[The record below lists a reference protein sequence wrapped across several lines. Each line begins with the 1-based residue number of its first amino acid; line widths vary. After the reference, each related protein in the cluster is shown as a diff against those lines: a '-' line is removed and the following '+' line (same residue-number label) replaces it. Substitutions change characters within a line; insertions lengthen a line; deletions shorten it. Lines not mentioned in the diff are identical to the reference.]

1 MLQEIYISNF
11 VLIDELRMEFST
23 GLNVV
28 SGETGA
34 GKSIIIDALGLLL
47 GERIKNDYIRDQS
60 RKAVAEAVFEVRNNT
75 DARVFLLEQ
84 GLVDDDEEIENIVL
98 SREIHPSG
106 KTAAR
111 INGRNV
117 SVSTLK
123 MLSTYLVDMHLQND
137 RQNILRPVNY
147 LGYVDGFAE
156 DIDDL
161 LQNIARLYSL
171 ISTRRKQLEELGLNQ
186 QNRVQR
192 LDFLTYQIK
201 EIEESELREC
211 EEEEL
216 KELRDRI
223 KNAGKLMEGSSR
235 IFELLYSSE
244 KVSSAYDQ
252 VSFALDVTQD
262 LKSDSFFAD
271 MVEPLENIYYSLQDL
286 SGRISAFKDRLEF
299 EPGHLE
305 GIEDRL
311 YRISKLKNKYG
322 ENIKD
327 ILAYLENAR
336 ADREALDQSDELQA
350 EIEQEIMNLDAQYM
364 QLAAEISRKRK
375 KAALLLE
382 EKVHNELQGLNMPD
396 IKFQVAVIEKSN
408 QGSNGMD
415 DIDFLF
421 SPNPG
426 EEMRPVTRIAS
437 GGEISRF
444 ILALKKALADVY
456 NIPTL
461 VFDEIDVGLGGSA
474 LNAVARKLA
483 ELSRAHQLILVT
495 HSPQVASYA
504 EQNFII
510 DKYVEDD
517 RTFTRVKSLDAQEK
531 VREIARML
539 DGEKYS
545 DLTLEHAREMIAMAN
560 PYSSKN

>member
-11 VLIDELRMEFST
+11 VLIDELRMEFSA
-23 GLNVV
+23 GLNVL

-47 GERIKNDYIRDQS
+47 GERIKHDYIRDQD
-60 RKAVAEAVFEVRNNT
+60 RKAVAEAVFEVRNNN
-75 DARVFLLEQ
+75 DVHIFLLEQ
-84 GLVDDDEEIENIVL
+84 GLVDDDEIIETIVL

-117 SVSTLK
+117 TVAALK
-123 MLSTYLVDMHLQND
+123 TLSTYLVDMHLQND

-147 LGYVDGFAE
+147 LGYVDGFAQDTE
-156 DIDDL
+156 DL

-171 ISTRRKQLEELGLNQ
+171 LSTRRRQLEELKMNQ

-192 LDFLTYQIK
+192 LDFLTYQIR
-201 EIEESELREC
+201 EIEESELRES

-223 KNAGKLMEGSSR
+223 KNAGKLLEGSST
-235 IFELLYSSE
+235 ILELLYSSE
-244 KVSSAYDQ
+244 KAKSAYDQ
-252 VSFALDVTQD
+252 VSAALDVTHD

-286 SGRISAFKDRLEF
+286 SGRISAFKDKLEF
-299 EPGHLE
+299 EPGQLE
-305 GIEDRL
+305 EIEDRL
-311 YRISKLKNKYG
+311 YRINKLKKKYG

-350 EIEQEIMNLDAQYM
+350 EIEQEILSLDAHYM
-364 QLAAEISRKRK
+364 QLAAELSRKRK
-375 KAALLLE
+375 QAALLLE
-382 EKVHNELQGLNMPD
+382 EKVHSELQGLKMPD
-396 IKFQVAVIEKSN
+396 IKFQVAVKEKN
-408 QGSNGMD
+408 NPGLKGMD
-415 DIDFLF
+415 EIDFLF

-444 ILALKKALADVY
+444 IIALKKALADVY
-456 NIPTL
+456 HIPTL

-474 LNAVARKLA
+474 LNAVARKIA

-504 EQNFII
+504 DQNFII
-510 DKYVEDD
+510 DKYVKDD
-517 RTFTRVKSLDAQEK
+517 RTFTRVKCLDAEDK

-539 DGEKYS
+539 DGEQYS
-545 DLTLEHAREMIAMAN
+545 DLTMEHAREMIRLSTT
-560 PYSSKN
+560 PSS

>member
-23 GLNVV
+23 GLNVL

-34 GKSIIIDALGLLL
+34 GKSIIIDALGLIL
-47 GERIKNDYIRDQS
+47 GERIKHDYIRDQD
-60 RKAVAEAVFEVRNNT
+60 RKAVAEAVFEVRNNN
-75 DARVFLLEQ
+75 DARMFLLEQ
-84 GLVDDDEEIENIVL
+84 GLMDEDEEMETIVL
-98 SREIHPSG
+98 SREIHPGG
-106 KTAAR
+106 KTTAR

-117 SVSTLK
+117 TVATLK
-123 MLSTYLVDMHLQND
+123 TLSTYLVDMHLQND

-156 DIDDL
+156 DIEDL

-171 ISTRRKQLEELGLNQ
+171 LSTRRRQLEDLRLNQ

-192 LDFLTYQIK
+192 LDFLTYQIN
-201 EIEESELREC
+201 EIEENELREG

-223 KNAGKLMEGSSR
+223 RNAGKLLEGSSR

-244 KVSSAYDQ
+244 KVRSAYDQ
-252 VSFALDVTQD
+252 VSSALDVIMD
-262 LKSDSFFAD
+262 LKSDSFFTD
-271 MVEPLENIYYSLQDL
+271 LEEPLENIYYSLQDL
-286 SGRISAFKDRLEF
+286 SSRISSFKDKLEF
-299 EPGHLE
+299 EPGQLE
-305 GIEDRL
+305 EIEDRL
-311 YRISKLKNKYG
+311 YRIGKLKNKYG
-322 ENIKD
+322 ENIHD
-327 ILAYLENAR
+327 ILAYLKTAR

-364 QLAAEISRKRK
+364 QLAAEISRKRQH
-375 KAALLLE
+375 AAVYLE

-396 IKFQVAVIEKSN
+396 IKFQVAVNEKSN
-408 QGSNGMD
+408 PGSKGLD
-415 DIDFLF
+415 EIDFLF

-426 EEMRPVTRIAS
+426 EGMRPVTRIAS

-456 NIPTL
+456 HIPTL

-483 ELSRAHQLILVT
+483 ELSCAHQLILVT

-510 DKYVEDD
+510 DKYVQDN
-517 RTFTRVKSLDAQEK
+517 RTFTQVKSLDAQEK

-539 DGEKYS
+539 DGEQYS
-545 DLTLEHAREMIAMAN
+545 DLTMEHAREMIAMAN
-560 PYSSKN
+560 KSSFKS